1 MSASARTQASTPPA
15 CPVERAV
22 AQEPLTAVV
31 ESWTDKPSGAFE
43 TTFSGAQRSTA
54 WFEAT
59 ETRMIQKLFLV
70 LCGLSLTLVQ
80 AYAQTTSH
88 DPGTEFGQSNQ
99 LMGWPFWIIV
109 LVIIAAG
116 LLFTFGSRR
125 GRK

>member
-1 MSASARTQASTPPA
+1 
-15 CPVERAV
+15 
-22 AQEPLTAVV
+22 
-31 ESWTDKPSGAFE
+31 
-43 TTFSGAQRSTA
+43 
-54 WFEAT
+54 
-59 ETRMIQKLFLV
+59 MIQKFSLIV
-70 LCGLSLTLVQ
+70 CGLSLTLVQ

-88 DPGTEFGQSNQ
+88 DPGTEFGQTNR

>member
-1 MSASARTQASTPPA
+1 
-15 CPVERAV
+15 VEQVA

-31 ESWTDKPSGAFE
+31 KSWPDKPSGAFE
-43 TTFSGAQRSTA
+43 ITFSGAQRSTA

-59 ETRMIQKLFLV
+59 ETRMIQKFFLV

-88 DPGTEFGQSNQ
+88 DPGTEFGQSNR